1 MQNILFVTFHCR
13 SLWSPQ
19 IAVQSVP
26 GFRLKF
32 LVWKPSCHST
42 VPSLVAGEDG
52 IKFKKNMCVWL
63 SFLLFSMSWWCVT
76 QNMHLSHTLLPAPLQ
91 ILAGSY
97 PVVHK
102 VTAEWE
108 QWGKLRKDKQI
119 KLSALEFL
127 ISRAWNKWAFSVLP
141 GFLAVPFSSPGSGPH
156 HHPHGA
162 VPLLL
167 LRSLGFALSLWASR
181 PDHDKCFPSQL
192 RGKGKCSLGTD
203 LLETRR
209 ENVHY

>member
-1 MQNILFVTFHCR
+1 
-13 SLWSPQ
+13 
-19 IAVQSVP
+19 
-26 GFRLKF
+26 
-32 LVWKPSCHST
+32 
-42 VPSLVAGEDG
+42 
-52 IKFKKNMCVWL
+52 MCVTV
-63 SFLLFSMSWWCVT
+63 FSAVFHVLVMCDSEHALV
-76 QNMHLSHTLLPAPLQ
+76 SHTPASSTSNPCW
-91 ILAGSY
+91 SY